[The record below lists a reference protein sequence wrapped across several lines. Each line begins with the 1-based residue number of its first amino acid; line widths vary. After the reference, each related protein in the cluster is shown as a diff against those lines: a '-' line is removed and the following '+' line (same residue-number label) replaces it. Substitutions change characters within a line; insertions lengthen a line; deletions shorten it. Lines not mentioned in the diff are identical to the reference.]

1 MSIAEREPVQ
11 TAATIGLQEETLA
24 EARRAMEVCNACRY
38 CEGYCAVF
46 PAMELRRHFPDDD
59 LVHLANLCH
68 GCKGCYY
75 ACQYAPP
82 HPFGINLPR
91 TFADLRR
98 ESYEAHVWPGALAEL
113 FQRNGL
119 FVSLATAFILIVV
132 MLMASLLISPEA
144 LTGAHSGP
152 GAFYAVVP
160 YGVMVIVASISFGYA
175 LLAFYMGMRS
185 YWRAAGIKH
194 VGAKALALGLHDAMT
209 LRNLGGGGHGCNDT
223 DGSFSQRRR
232 WLHQA
237 MMWGFLL
244 CFAATSV
251 ATIYDHFFGWIAPYA
266 WSSLPVILGTTG
278 GLGLAIGSGGLFWL
292 KLTTD
297 PVPVSR
303 RNLGM
308 DVGLLALLF
317 IVAATGLAL
326 LLARETNAMGNLLVI
341 HLGFVLALFI
351 TLPYGKFVHGL
362 YRLGALVRHHAERRD
377 V

>member
-1 MSIAEREPVQ
+1 
-11 TAATIGLQEETLA
+11 
-24 EARRAMEVCNACRY
+24 
-38 CEGYCAVF
+38 
-46 PAMELRRHFPDDD
+46 
-59 LVHLANLCH
+59 
-68 GCKGCYY
+68 
-75 ACQYAPP
+75 
-82 HPFGINLPR
+82 
-91 TFADLRR
+91 
-98 ESYEAHVWPGALAEL
+98 
-113 FQRNGL
+113 
-119 FVSLATAFILIVV
+119 
-132 MLMASLLISPEA
+132 

>member
-1 MSIAEREPVQ
+1 
-11 TAATIGLQEETLA
+11 
-24 EARRAMEVCNACRY
+24 MEICNACRY

-46 PAMELRRHFPDDD
+46 PAMELRRGFTEAD

-82 HPFGINLPR
+82 HPFGLNLPR

-98 ESYEAHVWPGALAEL
+98 ESYEAFAWPGALAGL

-119 FVSLATAFILIVV
+119 FVSLATALALILV
-132 MLMASLLISPEA
+132 MVLSTLLISPET
-144 LTGAHSGP
+144 LTGAHRGP

-160 YGVMVIVASISFGYA
+160 YGVMVSVAGLSFGYA
-175 LLAFYMGMRS
+175 VLALVMGLRN
-185 YWRAAGIKH
+185 YWRASGAPA
-194 VGAKALALGLHDAMT
+194 GAKAFALGLHDAMT

-223 DGSFSQRRR
+223 DESFSQRRR

-251 ATIYDHFFGWIAPYA
+251 ATVYDHFFGWVAPYG
-266 WSSLPVILGTTG
+266 WTSLPVLLGTVG
-278 GLGLAIGSGGLFWL
+278 GIGLTIGAGGLFWL

-297 PVPVSR
+297 PAPVSR

-308 DVGLLALLF
+308 DVALLALLF
-317 IVAATGLAL
+317 LVAVTGLAL
-326 LLARETNAMGNLLVI
+326 LVLRETGAMGTLLVI
-341 HLGFVLALFI
+341 HLGFVLALFV

-362 YRLGALVRHHAERRD
+362 YRTAALVRHHADRAKGH
-377 V
+377 